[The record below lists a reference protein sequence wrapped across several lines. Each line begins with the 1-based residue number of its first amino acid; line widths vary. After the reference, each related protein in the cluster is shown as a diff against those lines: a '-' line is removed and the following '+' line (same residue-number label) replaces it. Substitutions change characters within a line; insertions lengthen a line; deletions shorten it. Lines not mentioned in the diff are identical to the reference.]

1 MAGHSK
7 WANIQHR
14 KGRQDEK
21 RGKVWTKIIREVT
34 VAAKLGGGDANANPR
49 LRMALEKAR
58 EANMPADNLK
68 RAIDRGTGNLEGA
81 HYEEIRYEG
90 YAPGGAALIIDC
102 MTDNRVRT
110 VAEVRHALSKC
121 GGNLGTEGSVAFQF
135 KHCGQFVFAPGSS
148 EDRIMEAAL
157 DAGAD
162 DVNTL
167 DDGSVEVLCEPAAF
181 EAVRQGF
188 EAAGLKPEFAELGM
202 KPGVEVELSGDD
214 AERMHKLVDM
224 LEDLDDVQRVDHNA
238 ILP

>member
-34 VAAKLGGGDANANPR
+34 VAAKLGGGDPGANPR
-49 LRMALEKAR
+49 LRMALDKAR

-68 RAIDRGTGNLEGA
+68 RAIDRGTGNLDGA

-90 YAPGGAALIIDC
+90 YGPGGAALIIDC

-110 VAEVRHALSKC
+110 VAEVRHALSKL

-135 KHCGQFVFAPGSS
+135 KHCGQFLFAPGTS
-148 EDRIMEAAL
+148 EDKVMEAAL
-157 DAGAD
+157 DAGAE
-162 DVNTL
+162 DVATG
-167 DDGSVEVLCEPAAF
+167 DDGSIEVLCAPHDF
-181 EAVRQGF
+181 EAVRKAL
-188 EAAGLKPEFAELGM
+188 EDAGLKPEMAELGM
-202 KPGVEVELSGDD
+202 KPQVEVELSGDD
-214 AERMHKLVDM
+214 AERMHKLVDA